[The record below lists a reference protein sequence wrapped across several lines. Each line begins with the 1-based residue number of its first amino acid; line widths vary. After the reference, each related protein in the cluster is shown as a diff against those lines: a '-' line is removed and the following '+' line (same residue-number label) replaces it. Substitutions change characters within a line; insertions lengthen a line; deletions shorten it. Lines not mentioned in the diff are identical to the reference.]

1 MSVTYLLKRVG
12 LFLLVVWL
20 GVTINFFLPRLA
32 PGDPIQEY
40 LGQLAQQGM
49 FVGDPSAG
57 FVEEY
62 RAKFGLDKPMWQ
74 QYINYWID
82 VSQFNFGLSV
92 TDYPVE
98 VTRVIRAALPWTLGL
113 LTTATMIGFVLG
125 TLFGALMVAAPG
137 PWKRLLAWT
146 TPFVMIVH
154 SIPYFLL
161 GIVLIALFAFTWAVF
176 PLGGGY
182 TLGESPE
189 FSLNGLFTIVKH
201 AFLPALSLVAVAAGG
216 WAIVMRSMIVIV
228 QGEDYVQM
236 SRAMGLK
243 PWRVFY
249 TYQVRNALLP
259 QITFLALSLGFIVS
273 GSALVEVV
281 FVYPGIGTILL
292 DAITV
297 KDLPLLQLILL
308 VVIVV
313 VTLFLILLDI
323 IYPILDPRIRHE
335 TD

>member
-40 LGQLAQQGM
+40 LGQLAQAGM

-62 RAKFGLDKPMWQ
+62 RAKFGLDKPLWQ
-74 QYINYWID
+74 QYVNYWID

-92 TDYPVE
+92 VDYPVE

-113 LTTATMIGFVLG
+113 LTTATLIGFVLG

-137 PWKRLLAWT
+137 RWKRLLAWT
-146 TPFVMIVH
+146 TPFVMVVH

-161 GIVLIALFAFTWAVF
+161 GIILIALFAFTWAVF

-189 FSLNGLFTIVKH
+189 FSLNGLYTIAKH

-216 WAIVMRSMIVIV
+216 WAIVMRSMIIIV

-308 VVIVV
+308 VVIIV

>member
-113 LTTATMIGFVLG
+113 LTTATIIGFVLG
-125 TLFGALMVAAPG
+125 TLYGALMVAAPG

-189 FSLNGLFTIVKH
+189 FSLDGLFTIVKH

>member
-40 LGQLAQQGM
+40 LGQLAQAGM

-62 RAKFGLDKPMWQ
+62 RAKFGLDKPLWE
-74 QYINYWID
+74 QYVNYWID

-92 TDYPVE
+92 VDYPVE
-98 VTRVIRAALPWTLGL
+98 VTRVVRAALPWTLGL
-113 LTTATMIGFVLG
+113 LTTATLIGFVLG
-125 TLFGALMVAAPG
+125 TLFGALMVAARG

-146 TPFVMIVH
+146 TPFVMVVH

-161 GIVLIALFAFTWAVF
+161 GIILIALFAFTWAVF

-189 FSLNGLFTIVKH
+189 FSLNGLFTIAKH

-308 VVIVV
+308 VVIIV

>member
-113 LTTATMIGFVLG
+113 LTTATLIGFVLG

-161 GIVLIALFAFTWAVF
+161 GIMLIALFAFTWAFF

-189 FSLNGLFTIVKH
+189 FSLNGLFTIVRH

>member
-12 LFLLVVWL
+12 LFVLVVWL

-40 LGQLAQQGM
+40 LGQLAQAGM

-62 RAKFGLDKPMWQ
+62 RAKFGLDKPLWE

-92 TDYPVE
+92 VDYPVE

-113 LTTATMIGFVLG
+113 LTTATLIGFVLG
-125 TLFGALMVAAPG
+125 TLFGALMIAAPG
-137 PWKRLLAWT
+137 RWKRLLAWT
-146 TPFVMIVH
+146 TPIVMVVH

-189 FSLNGLFTIVKH
+189 FSLSGLFTIVKH

-308 VVIVV
+308 VVIIV
-313 VTLFLILLDI
+313 VTLFLILLDVV
-323 IYPILDPRIRHE
+323 YPILDPRIRHE

>member
-113 LTTATMIGFVLG
+113 LTTATIIGFVLG

-182 TLGESPE
+182 TLGESP
-189 FSLNGLFTIVKH
+189 
-201 AFLPALSLVAVAAGG
+201 
-216 WAIVMRSMIVIV
+216 
-228 QGEDYVQM
+228 
-236 SRAMGLK
+236 
-243 PWRVFY
+243 
-249 TYQVRNALLP
+249 
-259 QITFLALSLGFIVS
+259 
-273 GSALVEVV
+273 
-281 FVYPGIGTILL
+281 
-292 DAITV
+292 
-297 KDLPLLQLILL
+297 
-308 VVIVV
+308 
-313 VTLFLILLDI
+313 
-323 IYPILDPRIRHE
+323 
-335 TD
+335 

>member
-1 MSVTYLLKRVG
+1 M
-12 LFLLVVWL
+12 
-20 GVTINFFLPRLA
+20 
-32 PGDPIQEY
+32 
-40 LGQLAQQGM
+40 
-49 FVGDPSAG
+49 
-57 FVEEY
+57 
-62 RAKFGLDKPMWQ
+62 
-74 QYINYWID
+74 
-82 VSQFNFGLSV
+82 
-92 TDYPVE
+92 
-98 VTRVIRAALPWTLGL
+98 
-113 LTTATMIGFVLG
+113 
-125 TLFGALMVAAPG
+125 
-137 PWKRLLAWT
+137 
-146 TPFVMIVH
+146 
-154 SIPYFLL
+154 
-161 GIVLIALFAFTWAVF
+161 LIALLAFTWAVF

-308 VVIVV
+308 VVIIV

-323 IYPILDPRIRHE
+323 VYPILDPRIRHE

>member
-40 LGQLAQQGM
+40 LGQLAQAGM

-62 RAKFGLDKPMWQ
+62 RAKFGLDKPLWQ
-74 QYINYWID
+74 QYVNYWID

-92 TDYPVE
+92 VDYPVE

-113 LTTATMIGFVLG
+113 LTTATLIGFVLG

-137 PWKRLLAWT
+137 RWKRLLAWT
-146 TPFVMIVH
+146 TPFVMVVH

-161 GIVLIALFAFTWAVF
+161 GIILIALFAFTWAVF

-189 FSLNGLFTIVKH
+189 FSLNGLYTIVKH

-216 WAIVMRSMIVIV
+216 WAIVMRSMIIIV

-308 VVIVV
+308 VVIIV

>member
-74 QYINYWID
+74 QYVNYWID

-92 TDYPVE
+92 VDYPVE
-98 VTRVIRAALPWTLGL
+98 VTRVVRAALPWTLGL
-113 LTTATMIGFVLG
+113 LTTATLIGFVLG
-125 TLFGALMVAAPG
+125 TLFGALLVAAPG
-137 PWKRLLAWT
+137 GWKRLLAWT
-146 TPFVMIVH
+146 MPIVMVVH

-161 GIVLIALFAFTWAVF
+161 GIVFIALFAFTWALF

-281 FVYPGIGTILL
+281 FVYPGIGTVLL

-308 VVIVV
+308 VVIIV

>member
-40 LGQLAQQGM
+40 LGQLAQAGM

-62 RAKFGLDKPMWQ
+62 RAKFGLDKPLWQ
-74 QYINYWID
+74 QYVNYWID

-92 TDYPVE
+92 VDYPVE
-98 VTRVIRAALPWTLGL
+98 VTRVVRAALPWTLGL
-113 LTTATMIGFVLG
+113 LTTATLIGFVLG
-125 TLFGALMVAAPG
+125 TLFGALMVAARG
-137 PWKRLLAWT
+137 RWKRLLAWT

-189 FSLNGLFTIVKH
+189 FSLNGLFTIAKH

-308 VVIVV
+308 VVIIV

>member
-216 WAIVMRSMIVIV
+216 WAIVKRSMIVIV

-308 VVIVV
+308 VVIIV

-323 IYPILDPRIRHE
+323 VYPILDPRIRHE

>member
-40 LGQLAQQGM
+40 LGQLAQAGM

-62 RAKFGLDKPMWQ
+62 RAKFGLDKPLWQ
-74 QYINYWID
+74 QYVNYWID

-92 TDYPVE
+92 VDYPVE
-98 VTRVIRAALPWTLGL
+98 VTRVVRAALPWTLGL
-113 LTTATMIGFVLG
+113 LTTATLIGFVLG
-125 TLFGALMVAAPG
+125 TLFGALMVAARG

-189 FSLNGLFTIVKH
+189 FSLNGLFTIAKH

-308 VVIVV
+308 VVIIV

>member
-40 LGQLAQQGM
+40 LGQLAQAGM

-62 RAKFGLDKPMWQ
+62 RAKFGLDKPLWQ
-74 QYINYWID
+74 QYVNYWID

-92 TDYPVE
+92 VDYPVE
-98 VTRVIRAALPWTLGL
+98 VTRVVRAALPWTLGL
-113 LTTATMIGFVLG
+113 LTTATLIGFVLG
-125 TLFGALMVAAPG
+125 TLFGALMVAARG

-189 FSLNGLFTIVKH
+189 FSLNGLFTIAKH

-297 KDLPLLQLILL
+297 KDLPLLQLLLL
-308 VVIVV
+308 VVIIV

>member
-146 TPFVMIVH
+146 TPLVMIVH

>member
-113 LTTATMIGFVLG
+113 LTTATIIGFVLG

>member
-40 LGQLAQQGM
+40 LGQLAQAGM

-62 RAKFGLDKPMWQ
+62 RAKFGLDKPLWQ
-74 QYINYWID
+74 QYVNYWID

-92 TDYPVE
+92 VDYPVE
-98 VTRVIRAALPWTLGL
+98 VTRVVRAALPWTLGL
-113 LTTATMIGFVLG
+113 LTTATLIGFVLG

-137 PWKRLLAWT
+137 RWKRLLDWT

-189 FSLNGLFTIVKH
+189 FSLNGLFTIAKH

>member
-1 MSVTYLLKRVG
+1 M
-12 LFLLVVWL
+12 LVVWL

-62 RAKFGLDKPMWQ
+62 RAKFGLDKPLWQ
-74 QYINYWID
+74 QYVNYWID
-82 VSQFNFGLSV
+82 VSQFKFGLSV
-92 TDYPVE
+92 VDYPVE
-98 VTRVIRAALPWTLGL
+98 VTRVVRAALPWTLGL
-113 LTTATMIGFVLG
+113 LTTATLIGFVLG
-125 TLFGALMVAAPG
+125 TLFGALLVAAPG
-137 PWKRLLAWT
+137 GWKRLLEWT
-146 TPFVMIVH
+146 MPIVMVVH

-161 GIVLIALFAFTWAVF
+161 GIVFIALFAFTWAVF

-281 FVYPGIGTILL
+281 FVYPGIGTVLL

-308 VVIVV
+308 VVIIV

>member
-40 LGQLAQQGM
+40 LGQLAQAGM

-62 RAKFGLDKPMWQ
+62 RAKFGLDKPLWQ
-74 QYINYWID
+74 QYVNYWID

-92 TDYPVE
+92 VDYPVE
-98 VTRVIRAALPWTLGL
+98 VTRVVRAALPWTLGL
-113 LTTATMIGFVLG
+113 LTTATLIGFVLG
-125 TLFGALMVAAPG
+125 TLFGALMVAARG

-161 GIVLIALFAFTWAVF
+161 GIVFIALFAFTWAVF

-189 FSLNGLFTIVKH
+189 FSLNGLFTIAKH

>member
-74 QYINYWID
+74 QYVNYWID

-92 TDYPVE
+92 VDYPVE

-113 LTTATMIGFVLG
+113 LTTATLIGFVLG

-137 PWKRLLAWT
+137 RWKRLLEWT
-146 TPFVMIVH
+146 TPIVMVVH

-189 FSLNGLFTIVKH
+189 FSLNGLFTIAKH

-308 VVIVV
+308 VVIIV

>member
-1 MSVTYLLKRVG
+1 MSLTYLLKRAG
-12 LFLLVVWL
+12 LFVLVVWL

-40 LGQLAQQGM
+40 LGQLAQAGM

-62 RAKFGLDKPMWQ
+62 RAKFGLDKPLWE
-74 QYINYWID
+74 QYVNYWID

-92 TDYPVE
+92 VDYPVE

-113 LTTATMIGFVLG
+113 LSIATMIGFFIG
-125 TLFGALMVAAPG
+125 TLLGALMVAAPG
-137 PWKRLLAWT
+137 RWKHLLNWSM
-146 TPFVMIVH
+146 PIVMVVH

-161 GIVLIALFAFTWAVF
+161 GIMLIALFTVTWSVF
-176 PLGGGY
+176 PVGGGY

-189 FSLNGLFTIVKH
+189 FSLNGLFTLAKH

-216 WAIVMRSMIVIV
+216 WAIVMRSMMVIV

-243 PWRVFY
+243 NWRVFY
-249 TYQVRNALLP
+249 SYQVRNALLP

-281 FVYPGIGTILL
+281 FSYPGIGYVLL

-308 VVIVV
+308 VVIIV
-313 VTLFLILLDI
+313 VTLFLVLLDI

-335 TD
+335 TE

>member
-113 LTTATMIGFVLG
+113 LTTATIIGFVLG

-189 FSLNGLFTIVKH
+189 FSLDGLFTIVKH

>member
-1 MSVTYLLKRVG
+1 MSVTYLLMRVG

-20 GVTINFFLPRLA
+20 GVSINFFLPRLA

-113 LTTATMIGFVLG
+113 LTTATIIGFVLG

-189 FSLNGLFTIVKH
+189 FSLDGLFTIVKH

>member
-113 LTTATMIGFVLG
+113 LTTATLIGFVLG

-161 GIVLIALFAFTWAVF
+161 GIVLIALFAFTWAFF

-308 VVIVV
+308 VVIIV

-323 IYPILDPRIRHE
+323 VYPILDPRIRHE

>member
-1 MSVTYLLKRVG
+1 MSVTYLLKRAG

-74 QYINYWID
+74 QYVNYWID
-82 VSQFNFGLSV
+82 VSQFKFGLSV
-92 TDYPVE
+92 VDYPVE
-98 VTRVIRAALPWTLGL
+98 VTRVVRAALPWTLGL
-113 LTTATMIGFVLG
+113 LTTATLIGFVLG
-125 TLFGALMVAAPG
+125 TLFGALLVAAPG
-137 PWKRLLAWT
+137 GWKRLLAWT
-146 TPFVMIVH
+146 MPIVMVVH

-161 GIVLIALFAFTWAVF
+161 GIVFIALFAFTWALF

-281 FVYPGIGTILL
+281 FVYPGIGTVLL
-292 DAITV
+292 EAITV

-308 VVIVV
+308 VVIIV

>member
-1 MSVTYLLKRVG
+1 
-12 LFLLVVWL
+12 
-20 GVTINFFLPRLA
+20 
-32 PGDPIQEY
+32 
-40 LGQLAQQGM
+40 
-49 FVGDPSAG
+49 
-57 FVEEY
+57 
-62 RAKFGLDKPMWQ
+62 
-74 QYINYWID
+74 
-82 VSQFNFGLSV
+82 
-92 TDYPVE
+92 
-98 VTRVIRAALPWTLGL
+98 
-113 LTTATMIGFVLG
+113 
-125 TLFGALMVAAPG
+125 
-137 PWKRLLAWT
+137 
-146 TPFVMIVH
+146 
-154 SIPYFLL
+154 
-161 GIVLIALFAFTWAVF
+161 
-176 PLGGGY
+176 
-182 TLGESPE
+182 
-189 FSLNGLFTIVKH
+189 
-201 AFLPALSLVAVAAGG
+201 
-216 WAIVMRSMIVIV
+216 MRSMIVIV

>member
-1 MSVTYLLKRVG
+1 MTPFYLLKRLG
-12 LFLLVVWL
+12 LFALVVWL
-20 GVTINFFLPRLA
+20 GVTINFLLPRLA

-62 RAKFGLDKPMWQ
+62 RAKFGLDKPMWL
-74 QYINYWID
+74 QYVNYWID
-82 VSQFNFGLSV
+82 VAQFKFGLSV

-98 VTRVIRAALPWTLGL
+98 VTRVVRAALPWTLGL
-113 LTTATMIGFVLG
+113 LSIATLIGFLLG
-125 TLFGALMVAAPG
+125 TVLGALMVTAPGRWKSALNWAAPI
-137 PWKRLLAWT
+137 
-146 TPFVMIVH
+146 VMIVH

-161 GIVLIALFAFTWAVF
+161 GIMLIAAFAATWALF
-176 PLGGGY
+176 PVGSGY
-182 TLGESPE
+182 TLGETPE
-189 FSLNGLFTIVKH
+189 FSLHGLITLVRH
-201 AFLPALSLVAVAAGG
+201 ATLPAASIVLVAAGG
-216 WAIVMRSMIVIV
+216 WAIVMRSMMIIV
-228 QGEDYVQM
+228 QGEDYLQM
-236 SRAMGLK
+236 ARAMGLK
-243 PWRVFY
+243 GGRVFY
-249 TYQVRNALLP
+249 SYHMRNALLP

-281 FVYPGIGTILL
+281 FSYPGIGSILVE
-292 DAITV
+292 AITV

-313 VTLFLILLDI
+313 VTLFLVLLDI

-335 TD
+335 TE

>member
-1 MSVTYLLKRVG
+1 MSVTYLLKRFG
-12 LFLLVVWL
+12 LFVLVVWL

-40 LGQLAQQGM
+40 LGQLAQAGM

-62 RAKFGLDKPMWQ
+62 RAKFGLDKPLWE
-74 QYINYWID
+74 QYVNYWID

-92 TDYPVE
+92 VDYPVE

-113 LTTATMIGFVLG
+113 LTTATLIGFVLG

-137 PWKRLLAWT
+137 RWKRLLAWT
-146 TPFVMIVH
+146 TPIVMVVH

>member
-12 LFLLVVWL
+12 LFALVVWL

-40 LGQLAQQGM
+40 LGQLAQAGM

-62 RAKFGLDKPMWQ
+62 RAKFGLDKPLWE
-74 QYINYWID
+74 QYVNYWID

-92 TDYPVE
+92 VDYPVE

-113 LTTATMIGFVLG
+113 LTTATLIGFVLG

-137 PWKRLLAWT
+137 RWKKLLAWT
-146 TPFVMIVH
+146 TPFVMVVH

-161 GIVLIALFAFTWAVF
+161 GIVLIALFAFTWAIF

-189 FSLNGLFTIVKH
+189 VSLNGLFTIAKH

>member
-74 QYINYWID
+74 QYVNYWID
-82 VSQFNFGLSV
+82 VSQFKFGLSV
-92 TDYPVE
+92 VDYPVE
-98 VTRVIRAALPWTLGL
+98 VTRVVRAALPWTLGL
-113 LTTATMIGFVLG
+113 LTTATLIGFVLG
-125 TLFGALMVAAPG
+125 TLFGALLVAAPG
-137 PWKRLLAWT
+137 RWKRLLAWT
-146 TPFVMIVH
+146 MPIVMVVH

-161 GIVLIALFAFTWAVF
+161 GIVFIALFAFTWALF

-189 FSLNGLFTIVKH
+189 FSLNGLFTIAKH

-281 FVYPGIGTILL
+281 FVYPGIGTVLL

-308 VVIVV
+308 VVIIV

>member
-62 RAKFGLDKPMWQ
+62 RAKFGLDKPLWQ
-74 QYINYWID
+74 QYVNYWID
-82 VSQFNFGLSV
+82 VSQFKFGLSV
-92 TDYPVE
+92 VDYPVE
-98 VTRVIRAALPWTLGL
+98 VTRVVRAALPWTLGL
-113 LTTATMIGFVLG
+113 LTTATLIGFVLG
-125 TLFGALMVAAPG
+125 TLFGALLVAAPG
-137 PWKRLLAWT
+137 GWKRLLAWT
-146 TPFVMIVH
+146 MPIVMVVH

-161 GIVLIALFAFTWAVF
+161 GIVFIALFAFTWALF

-281 FVYPGIGTILL
+281 FVYPGIGTVLL

-308 VVIVV
+308 VVIIV

>member
-12 LFLLVVWL
+12 LFVLVVWL

-62 RAKFGLDKPMWQ
+62 RAKFGLDKPLWQ
-74 QYINYWID
+74 QYVNYWID
-82 VSQFNFGLSV
+82 VSQFKFGLSV
-92 TDYPVE
+92 VDYPVE
-98 VTRVIRAALPWTLGL
+98 VTRVVRAALPWTLGL
-113 LTTATMIGFVLG
+113 LTTATLIGFVLG
-125 TLFGALMVAAPG
+125 TLFGALLVAAPG
-137 PWKRLLAWT
+137 GWKRLLEWT
-146 TPFVMIVH
+146 MPIVMVVH

-161 GIVLIALFAFTWAVF
+161 GIVFIALFAFTWAVF

-281 FVYPGIGTILL
+281 FVYPGIGTVLL

-308 VVIVV
+308 VVIIV

>member
-40 LGQLAQQGM
+40 LGQLAQAGM

-62 RAKFGLDKPMWQ
+62 RAKFGLDKPLWQ
-74 QYINYWID
+74 QYVNYWID

-92 TDYPVE
+92 VDYPVE

-113 LTTATMIGFVLG
+113 LTTATLIGFVLG

-137 PWKRLLAWT
+137 RWKRLLAWT
-146 TPFVMIVH
+146 TPFVMVVH

-189 FSLNGLFTIVKH
+189 FSLNGLFTIAKH

-216 WAIVMRSMIVIV
+216 WAIVMRSMIIIV

-308 VVIVV
+308 VVIIV